1 MLGFW
6 TLTTS
11 LQFSSL
17 FFNIS
22 PRYQWY
28 SYPQISSALTSN
40 KTSLDTGKTKYA
52 IKAWQ
57 YILADYINNPNSDR
71 GVASRL
77 VNKRDKINEC
87 NFGKFVLVLF
97 DHDDFYLCSFSRFK
111 LIKLD
116 FFSGNFL
123 AEEKKRKEN
132 SVSGYSRIPLFKFL
146 TVAWYVTPLP
156 ERKENQSTKRNFL
169 YFFKLRKLLRIYKM
183 NIRNFTLILFET
195 IDCIVKPWYNIYW
208 LTFFS
213 EEVGIYIRIVRGR
226 P

>member
-11 LQFSSL
+11 LQFSPF

-28 SYPQISSALTSN
+28 SYPRISSALTSN

-71 GVASRL
+71 GVAFCL

-97 DHDDFYLCSFSRFK
+97 DHDDFYLCSLSWFK
-111 LIKLD
+111 LIKLNI
-116 FFSGNFL
+116 FSWFFL
-123 AEEKKRKEN
+123 AEEKKGKRMLLVCNATARKKGK
-132 SVSGYSRIPLFKFL
+132 SKHKKKLFVL
-146 TVAWYVTPLP
+146 
-156 ERKENQSTKRNFL
+156 
-169 YFFKLRKLLRIYKM
+169 KLGKPLRI
-183 NIRNFTLILFET
+183 
-195 IDCIVKPWYNIYW
+195 
-208 LTFFS
+208 
-213 EEVGIYIRIVRGR
+213 
-226 P
+226 

>member
-6 TLTTS
+6 TQTTS
-11 LQFSSL
+11 LQLSP

-28 SYPQISSALTSN
+28 SYPRISSALTSN

-156 ERKENQSTKRNFL
+156 ERKENQIKAQKKRNFL
-169 YFFKLRKLLRIYKM
+169 YSSFGNCFGSKKL
-183 NIRNFTLILFET
+183 NIRNFTLIFL
-195 IDCIVKPWYNIYW
+195 KW
-208 LTFFS
+208 LIILS
-213 EEVGIYIRIVRGR
+213 SW
-226 P
+226 